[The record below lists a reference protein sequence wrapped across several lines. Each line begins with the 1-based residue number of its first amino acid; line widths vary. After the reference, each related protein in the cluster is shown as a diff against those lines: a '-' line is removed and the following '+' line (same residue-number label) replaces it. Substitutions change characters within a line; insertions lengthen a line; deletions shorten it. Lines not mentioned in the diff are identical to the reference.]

1 MDIIVTGSFLT
12 RSLFCDAR
20 LRSPLKG
27 NGEAHPRAAREDGAV
42 LERAVRDKQTKYWDL
57 EESSLADFVA
67 LVGEVGGRWHE
78 DAVHWIRC
86 LAKHKAK
93 QQHPLLKRS
102 AELAWTDRWWALV
115 GATSQNALAASLLA
129 PCGKKLILDDAA
141 GFEPELDSLLDAQRW
156 AGEAPLEREVP

>member
-1 MDIIVTGSFLT
+1 MADLV
-12 RSLFCDAR
+12 
-20 LRSPLKG
+20 
-27 NGEAHPRAAREDGAV
+27 V
-42 LERAVRDKQTKYWDL
+42 LA
-57 EESSLADFVA
+57 
-67 LVGEVGGRWHE
+67 GEVGGRWHE

-102 AELAWTDRWWALV
+102 VELAWTDRWWALV
-115 GATSQNALAASLLA
+115 GAASQNALAASLLA